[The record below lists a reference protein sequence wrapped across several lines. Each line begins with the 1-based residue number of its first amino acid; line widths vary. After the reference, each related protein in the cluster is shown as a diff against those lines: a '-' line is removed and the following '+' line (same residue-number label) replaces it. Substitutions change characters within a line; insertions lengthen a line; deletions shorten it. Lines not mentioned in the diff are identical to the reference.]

1 MRRAT
6 EADLDCVMELERA
19 VFGLDSWP
27 EPLMRAELTDEHGHY
42 LVAVDQ
48 DAEIPHHRG
57 EGTAAGDYPAVG
69 AVELLPRG
77 EGTALDCPALLGYAG
92 LRAPRGGSQA
102 DVQTIAVTPE
112 VRGRGLGRELMHAL
126 IAETGR
132 RSIPEL
138 FLEVRAD
145 NAVALALYRSLGFVE
160 ISVRCRYYSDGGA
173 AIVMRLQIPATRMHL
188 AGSARPGETLS

>member
-1 MRRAT
+1 
-6 EADLDCVMELERA
+6 
-19 VFGLDSWP
+19 
-27 EPLMRAELTDEHGHY
+27 MRAELTDEHGYY

-48 DAEIPHHRG
+48 DAEIPHPRG
-57 EGTAAGDYPAVG
+57 EGTAERPRAAGA
-69 AVELLPRG
+69 AQTLLPRG
-77 EGTALDCPALLGYAG
+77 EGTTGPDCTPGEKSALLPRGEGTTPDCPALLGYAG

-102 DVQTIAVTPE
+102 DVQTIAVAPE
-112 VRGRGLGRELMHAL
+112 VRGWGLGRGLMHAL

-160 ISVRCRYYSDGGA
+160 ISVRRRYYNDGGA
-173 AIVMRLQIPATRMHL
+173 AIVMRLQVPATRMQL
-188 AGSARPGETLS
+188 AGSDRPGETRS